1 VSGPDERLA
10 RGAAD
15 ILGRALTH
23 PERQHLVKYLELL
36 GKWQKTQ
43 RLIGS
48 SDPSWIVDN
57 VILDSLL
64 FSRVLPEGVRRVVDV
79 GSGAGLPGIPLKIVR
94 AALTVTLVEAR
105 QKRASFLSAAVRE
118 LALADCRVINA
129 RLETLGEKLSGRFDA
144 AVARCAGD
152 PQRLAADLQPILG
165 AGGIIVASGPPEPR
179 PLQVGEWAEVHW
191 SGRRRLFW
199 VYRIS

>member
-1 VSGPDERLA
+1 MSGAEERLA

-15 ILGRALTH
+15 ILGRALTQ
-23 PERQHLVKYLELL
+23 PERQQLIKYLELL
-36 GKWQKTQ
+36 TKWQKTQ

-48 SDPSWIVDN
+48 SDRSWIVDN

-64 FSRVLPEGVRRVVDV
+64 FSRVLPEGARRVVDV

-94 AALTVTLVEAR
+94 SALTVTLVEAR
-105 QKRASFLSAAVRE
+105 QKRASFLSTAVRE

-129 RLETLGEKLSGRFDA
+129 RLETLGEEFRGRFDA

-152 PQRLAADLQPILG
+152 PQRMAAELQPILS

-179 PLQVGEWAEVHW
+179 PLQIGEWTEVHW

-199 VYRIS
+199 IHHVS